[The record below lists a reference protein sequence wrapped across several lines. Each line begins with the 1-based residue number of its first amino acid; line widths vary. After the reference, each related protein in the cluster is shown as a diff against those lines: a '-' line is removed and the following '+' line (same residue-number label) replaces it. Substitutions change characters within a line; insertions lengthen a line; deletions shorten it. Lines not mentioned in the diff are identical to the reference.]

1 MDERSTGARPLRP
14 VNDRAGYDPG
24 FLGVDVPLPTRPVSP
39 GTPQAAELVELPYT
53 HFTVL
58 LDSSRRLAAAT
69 AVGIDGASL
78 MDLPR
83 EGIAWEL
90 DPRLPA
96 DAQTGEAVYAHN
108 DLDRGHLV
116 RRRDP
121 TWGATAAEAEQANED
136 TFHYT
141 NAAPQAAAFNQ
152 GETLWAGLEDYLLD
166 NAATYDRRLVVLTG
180 PVLASSDPTYR
191 GTQIPLRFWKAVA
204 FLDPA
209 ASSAAAPV
217 LAATGY
223 VLDQTAQLPDLS
235 ARYAAAAAGGE
246 PPPLGPYR
254 TYQVPLTDIAALTGL
269 DLGPLPA
276 VDRYR
281 SPAAAAALPAPGAAS
296 AAWTQLT
303 SFSDIAL

>member
-1 MDERSTGARPLRP
+1 MKDPEAGARPLRP
-14 VNDRAGYDPG
+14 VTDRSGYDPG
-24 FLGVDVPLPTRPVSP
+24 FLGVQVPLPTRLERA
-39 GTPQAAELVELPYT
+39 AAELVDLAYT

-58 LDSSRRLAAAT
+58 LDPSRKLAAAT

-96 DAQTGEAVYAHN
+96 DVQTGEEVYANN

-121 TWGATAAEAEQANED
+121 TWGPTTAEAEQANED

-141 NAAPQAAAFNQ
+141 NAAPQAASFNQ

-180 PVLASSDPTYR
+180 PVLAAEDPPYR
-191 GTQIPLRFWKAVA
+191 GTQIPLRFWKVAA

-209 ASSAAAPV
+209 SSDSVAPV

-223 VLDQTAQLPDLS
+223 VLDQTAQLPDLPR
-235 ARYAAAAAGGE
+235 RYAAAAAAGQ

-254 TYQVPLTDIAALTGL
+254 TYQVPVSDVSTLTGL

-276 VDRYR
+276 ADRYTA
-281 SPAAAAALPAPGAAS
+281 PAVPGGVPAPGRMGP
-296 AAWTQLT
+296 AWTRLR
-303 SFSDIAL
+303 SYADIAT

>member
-1 MDERSTGARPLRP
+1 MSEQPAAAPRRERPLS
-14 VNDRAGYDPG
+14 DRAGYEPG
-24 FLGVDVPLPTRPVSP
+24 FLGVTVPLPTRPTGD
-39 GTPQAAELVELPYT
+39 GTPELVVLPYT

-58 LDSSRRLAAAT
+58 LDTSRRLAAAT
-69 AVGIDGASL
+69 AVGVDGASL

-83 EGIAWEL
+83 EGIDWEL
-90 DPRLPA
+90 DPRVPA
-96 DAQTGEAVYAHN
+96 DVQTGEAVYADN

-121 TWGATAAEAEQANED
+121 TWGATVEEAEQANED

-152 GETLWAGLEDYLLD
+152 GENLWAGLEDYLLD

-180 PVLASSDPTYR
+180 PVLSPSDPPYR
-191 GTQIPLRFWKAVA
+191 GTQIPLRFWKVAA
-204 FLDPA
+204 FLDPT
-209 ASSAAAPV
+209 ASTAAAPV

-223 VLDQTAQLPDLS
+223 VLDQTAQLPDLP
-235 ARYAAAAAGGE
+235 ARYAAAAAVDQ

-254 TYQVPLTDIAALTGL
+254 TYQVPIADIAALTGL

-276 VDRYR
+276 VDRYTPPPADAR
-281 SPAAAAALPAPGAAS
+281 RLPSAGSTSPR
-296 AAWTQLT
+296 WTLLESYADLT
-303 SFSDIAL
+303 L

>member
-1 MDERSTGARPLRP
+1 MDQPSPTYRRLRP
-14 VNDRAGYDPG
+14 VTDRTGYDPR
-24 FLGVDVPLPTRPVSP
+24 FLGVEVPLPTRPP
-39 GTPQAAELVELPYT
+39 DGRPALIELPYT

-58 LDSSRRLAAAT
+58 LDPSHRLAAAT

-83 EGIAWEL
+83 EGIDWEL

-96 DAQTGEAVYAHN
+96 DAQTGEVVYANN

-121 TWGATAAEAEQANED
+121 TWGASTAEAQQANED

-152 GETLWAGLEDYLLD
+152 GESLWAGLENYLLD

-180 PVLASSDPTYR
+180 PVLAPGDPPYR
-191 GTQIPLRFWKAVA
+191 GIQIPLRFWKAAA
-204 FLDPA
+204 FLDTA
-209 ASSAAAPV
+209 AAAAGAPV

-223 VLDQTAQLPDLS
+223 VLDQTAQLPNLP
-235 ARYAAAAAGGE
+235 ARYAAATAVDQ

-254 TYQVPLTDIAALTGL
+254 TYQVPLTDITALTGL

-276 VDRYR
+276 ADRYT
-281 SPAAAAALPAPGAAS
+281 PPVAAAVLPDPGTVS
-296 AAWTQLT
+296 GAWTELT
-303 SFSDIAL
+303 SYSDITR